1 MVAFMGNAMLERF
14 RQAKQAEIRELI
26 ALESAGRLPEP
37 STIPRPSLA
46 KALLERGP
54 GAVIAEYKRASPS
67 LGVINVDWTPEQAA
81 AGYARAGAAALSVL
95 TEQTYFQGRLDF
107 LPAMAEPGLPLL
119 RKDFLLHPLHVRQTA
134 ATPASA
140 LLLIARMLS
149 QPELEVML
157 TECRVYGLEAVMEVF
172 DEGDLDK
179 AKAVNATLIQVNNRD
194 LDRLTTNLCISEGL
208 IRHKAEGEVWISAS
222 GMNTAQDMA
231 RMRDAGYH
239 GLLIGSRLMQEPD
252 PGQAL
257 AELSRVM
264 GQERSDA

>member
-1 MVAFMGNAMLERF
+1 M
-14 RQAKQAEIRELI
+14 
-26 ALESAGRLPEP
+26 
-37 STIPRPSLA
+37 
-46 KALLERGP
+46 
-54 GAVIAEYKRASPS
+54 IAEYKRASPS
-67 LGVINVDWTPEQAA
+67 RGVINVDWAPEQAA
-81 AGYARAGAAALSVL
+81 AGYAQAGAAALSVL
-95 TEQTYFQGRLDF
+95 TEETYFQGSLDF
-107 LPAMAEPGLPLL
+107 LPVMAAPGLPLL

-157 TECRVYGLEAVMEVF
+157 TECRMFDLEAVVEVF
-172 DEGDLDK
+172 DEADLDK
-179 AKAVNATLIQVNNRD
+179 AKAANATLIQVNNRD
-194 LDRLTTNLCISEGL
+194 LDRLTTDLRISEDL

-231 RMRDAGYH
+231 RMRDVGFH

-257 AELSRVM
+257 AGLLRALRKDQSHE
-264 GQERSDA
+264 